1 MSVRIRI
8 TMLFASIVLIIL
20 ALVCG
25 SIYYFSYSN
34 RLNSFKTRL
43 TNWAIT
49 TGRLLSQS
57 TVFDQQMIL
66 TIDASTMLAMKD
78 KTVQAYNQS
87 NNRIYIYSDSAAD
100 TIQFP
105 KKY

>member
-20 ALVCG
+20 ILVCG
-25 SIYYFSYSN
+25 SIYYFSYTN
-34 RLNSFKTRL
+34 RVNSFRTRL

-57 TVFDQQMIL
+57 AVFDQQMIL
-66 TIDASTMLAMKD
+66 KIDASTMFAMKD
-78 KTVQAYNQS
+78 KNVEAYDRS
-87 NNRIYIYSDSAAD
+87 DNRVYNYSDRVAD
-100 TIQFP
+100 AIQFP
-105 KKY
+105 GTF